1 MAGAAR
7 IRGGARSVTLALAL
21 GAAALLAPT
30 PAAATKVGLG
40 AGTDEPSE
48 CFEPQQARYAS
59 THCQIFAGASMR
71 VYGVAN
77 RDDGGARLMPQPFTL
92 LAGGPGKATQPVL
105 SFTYFDDNDGDDEPA
120 VQPRRDT
127 DYVLRFDGNE
137 ELSPAESAPLVV
149 FVGARLT
156 IPTGS
161 EQARSARLSLPVQVT
176 LPWRSL
182 RGRLELRRC
191 HRFKATSA
199 ASCARRS
206 SYPVHAS
213 RQLAETGTVR
223 FGLRAPPRSNRRY
236 EVAFRPR
243 AKGFTATRQAFSVVN
258 GFDDVTRYRYWV
270 RAAPF
275 GNR

>member
-1 MAGAAR
+1 MSAGANFR
-7 IRGGARSVTLALAL
+7 NGVRSLAFTLAL
-21 GAAALLAPT
+21 GAVALLAPAS
-30 PAAATKVGLG
+30 AAATKVGLG
-40 AGTDEPSE
+40 ASAEEPSE

-59 THCQIFAGASMR
+59 THCQVFAGASLR
-71 VYGVAN
+71 VYGVAS

-92 LAGGPGKATQPVL
+92 LAGAPGRATNPVL
-105 SFTYFDDNDGDDEPA
+105 SFAYFDGNDADDEPA
-120 VQPRRDT
+120 VTPRRDT
-127 DYVLRFDGNE
+127 DYVLRFDGNQ
-137 ELSPAESAPLVV
+137 ELAPAESAPLVV
-149 FVGARLT
+149 FVGARVT

-161 EQARSARLSLPVQVT
+161 ERARSTRLSVPVRVT

-191 HRFKATSA
+191 HRVKATSA

-206 SYPVHAS
+206 SYTVLSS
-213 RQLAETGTVR
+213 RRLTGTSTVR
-223 FGLRAPPRSNRRY
+223 FGLGAPPRSNRRY

-243 AKGFTATRQAFSVVN
+243 AKGFTATRQAFGVLN
-258 GFDDVTRYRYWV
+258 GFDGTTSYRYWV

>member
-1 MAGAAR
+1 VSAAVNPGNGLR
-7 IRGGARSVTLALAL
+7 AL
-21 GAAALLAPT
+21 GAAFALLAVALLAPA

-40 AGTDEPSE
+40 ASTDDPSE

-59 THCQIFAGASMR
+59 THCQVFAGGSLA
-71 VYGVAN
+71 VFGVAN

-92 LAGGPGKATQPVL
+92 LAGGPGRSPKPVV
-105 SFTYFDDNDGDDEPA
+105 SFTYFDDNDADDEPT
-120 VQPRRDT
+120 VTPRRDT

-137 ELSPAESAPLVV
+137 ELTPAESAPLVV
-149 FVGARLT
+149 FVGARVT
-156 IPTGS
+156 IPTGNDR
-161 EQARSARLSLPVQVT
+161 ARSTRLSVPVRVT

-191 HRFKATSA
+191 HRFKKTSA

-206 SYPVHAS
+206 SYTVVSS
-213 RQLAETGTVR
+213 RRLGATSTVR
-223 FGLRAPPRSNRRY
+223 FGLSAPPRSNRRY

-243 AKGFTATRQAFSVVN
+243 AKGFTTTRQAFSVIN
-258 GFDDVTRYRYWV
+258 GFDGTTSYRHWV